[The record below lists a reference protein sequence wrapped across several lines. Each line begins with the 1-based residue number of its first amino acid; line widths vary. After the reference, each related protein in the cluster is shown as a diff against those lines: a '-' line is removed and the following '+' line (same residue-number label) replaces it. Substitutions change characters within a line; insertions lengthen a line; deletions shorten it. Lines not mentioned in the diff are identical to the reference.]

1 MIKSLHS
8 AIFNETELKDIE
20 DCITSYLLCD
30 FGVQDVEVQAQ
41 VAAQKA
47 RVIELQKG
55 IREILEEDK

>member
-1 MIKSLHS
+1 LHS
-8 AIFNETELKDIE
+8 ALFNETELKDIE